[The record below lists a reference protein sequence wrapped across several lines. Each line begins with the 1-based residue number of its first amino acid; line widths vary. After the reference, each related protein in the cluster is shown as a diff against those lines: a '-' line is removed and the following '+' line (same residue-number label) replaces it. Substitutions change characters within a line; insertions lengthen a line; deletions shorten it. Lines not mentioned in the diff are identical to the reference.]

1 VSEDA
6 AFTFDRVRRVRSF
19 DDVTLQIR
27 EAIRTEAIPVGS
39 RLPSERDLCEMFG
52 VSRPTLRE
60 ALRSLEAL
68 GVVEI
73 RQGSK
78 GGAFARA
85 PSEDLLGHALSTLL
99 SFQGA
104 TQEELMEF
112 RLSFEGENAELA
124 AQRVSPEELVTLAG
138 LVEEVDRLA
147 RAAADAEALHEVD
160 ERWHEAI
167 ARAAGNSVRLGIMLG
182 VQDAMRRALPLI
194 RSRLVSEPA
203 SLREDME
210 RLLGALRAGDAAAAR
225 VVMEAHV
232 RRWSEPKVDG
242 SRKR

>member
-1 VSEDA
+1 VSDAA
-6 AFTFDRVRRVRSF
+6 AFTFGPARRVRSF

-27 EAIRTEAIPVGS
+27 EAIRTGQIPPGG
-39 RLPSERDLCEMFG
+39 RLPSERDLCEIFG

-73 RQGSK
+73 RPGSK
-78 GGAFARA
+78 GGAFARQ
-85 PSEDLLGHALSTLL
+85 PTEDLLGHALSTLL

-124 AQRVSPEELVTLAG
+124 AARVTPAEITALEALTEELRALAAG
-138 LVEEVDRLA
+138 GGT
-147 RAAADAEALHEVD
+147 AEALHDVD
-160 ERWHEAI
+160 ERWHEAV
-167 ARAAGNSVRLGIMLG
+167 ARAAHNSVRLGIMLG

-194 RSRLVSEPA
+194 RAQLVSEPP
-203 SLREDME
+203 SLVADME
-210 RLLGALRAGDAAAAR
+210 RLVGALRARDATAAR
-225 VVMEAHV
+225 DVMEGHV
-232 RRWSEPKVDG
+232 RRWSEQKVA
-242 SRKR
+242 RRH

>member
-1 VSEDA
+1 
-6 AFTFDRVRRVRSF
+6 VRSF

-27 EAIRTEAIPVGS
+27 EAIRTGAIPVGS

-78 GGAFARA
+78 GGAFATA

-112 RLSFEGENAELA
+112 RLSFEGESAELA
-124 AQRVSPEELVTLAG
+124 AGRITPEELETLERLIVELGELAKGGAG
-138 LVEEVDRLA
+138 
-147 RAAADAEALHEVD
+147 AEALHEVD
-160 ERWHEAI
+160 ERWHEAV
-167 ARAAGNSVRLGIMLG
+167 ARAAHNSVRIGIMLG

-194 RSRLVSEPA
+194 RSQLVSQPS
-203 SLREDME
+203 SLRDDME
-210 RLLGALRAGDAAAAR
+210 RLIAALRAGDGAAAR
-225 VVMEAHV
+225 AVMEGHV

-242 SRKR
+242 SHRRST